1 MKKAPRPCLT
11 ASSSTSFPSSY
22 PGKKKEKRQ
31 YYQTVLIVI
40 DIAREG
46 RYLVVHGEDDH
57 QLPENGDEVQ
67 EELHTLPSHTNRQ
80 TLLTNRIHSQS

>member
-1 MKKAPRPCLT
+1 M
-11 ASSSTSFPSSY
+11 
-22 PGKKKEKRQ
+22 
-31 YYQTVLIVI
+31 IVV

-80 TLLTNRIHSQS
+80 TLLTNRIHSQPQPKDSQRCLRALLMRRSKGSRGRHQTLMSVL